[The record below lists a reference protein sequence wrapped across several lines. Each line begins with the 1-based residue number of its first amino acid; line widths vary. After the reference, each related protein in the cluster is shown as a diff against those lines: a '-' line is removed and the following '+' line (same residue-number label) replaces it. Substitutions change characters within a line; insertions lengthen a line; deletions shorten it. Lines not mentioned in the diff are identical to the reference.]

1 MRALLVHN
9 PSAGSGRPTG
19 EELLAALDRA
29 GFSATYCSTKNGDL
43 EDALAQPADI
53 VIIGMSIWFGVRNSV
68 SQMVIER
75 LDGTYNERNAAGQYP
90 LYNKVGC
97 VVVTGNEVSP

>member
-43 EDALAQPADI
+43 EEALAQPADI
-53 VIIGMSIWFGVRNSV
+53 VIVAGG
-68 SQMVIER
+68 
-75 LDGTYNERNAAGQYP
+75 DGTVAKIARTLNDRKTLVAILPFGTANNIARCLGISGDPDA
-90 LYNKVGC
+90 LI
-97 VVVTGNEVSP
+97 